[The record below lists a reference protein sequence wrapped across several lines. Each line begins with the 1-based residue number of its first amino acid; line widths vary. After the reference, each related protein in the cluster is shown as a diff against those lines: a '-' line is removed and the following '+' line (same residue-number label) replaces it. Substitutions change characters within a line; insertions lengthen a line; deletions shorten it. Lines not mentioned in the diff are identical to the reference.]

1 VSGLGT
7 IIVFL
12 LRTYRKTYALGD
24 SFLWILKIIPS
35 FSLTNAIMFKA
46 SKEKLLLIR
55 KGTAEDDFDIDNLSG
70 DFISLI
76 LHSVVWIIV
85 LAIIESG
92 VFEF

>member
-1 VSGLGT
+1 
-7 IIVFL
+7 
-12 LRTYRKTYALGD
+12 
-24 SFLWILKIIPS
+24 
-35 FSLTNAIMFKA
+35 MFKA